1 MSSTASYGWPEVGER
16 IFHLLF
22 GVAFGLIL
30 SRSGATDYGVVQ
42 GMFLFED
49 LRLYGIIG
57 VAVAVIAP
65 GLWLIRRHGKTLGG
79 EAIHIPTKPRHR
91 GNLIGGA
98 LFGVGWALT
107 GMCPGPVLVNLGE
120 GKLYA
125 WAALA
130 GALVGTSLMGVLY
143 PRLAGPLGL
152 TPLADSSGQSTPQ
165 HDTAQEG

>member
-1 MSSTASYGWPEVGER
+1 MGER
-16 IFHLLF
+16 IFHLVF
-22 GVAFGLIL
+22 GVIFGVIL

-57 VAVAVIAP
+57 VAVMIIAP
-65 GLWLIRRHGKTLGG
+65 GLWLIKRHGRTLNGTPI
-79 EAIHIPTKPRHR
+79 EIPTKPRHR
-91 GNLIGGA
+91 GNIIGGT
-98 LFGVGWALT
+98 LFGIGWALT
-107 GMCPGPVLVNLGE
+107 GMCPGPIFVNLGE

-143 PRLAGPLGL
+143 PRLVDPLGL
-152 TPLADSSGQSTPQ
+152 PPLTQSGPQATTPEGQEEAHT
-165 HDTAQEG
+165 